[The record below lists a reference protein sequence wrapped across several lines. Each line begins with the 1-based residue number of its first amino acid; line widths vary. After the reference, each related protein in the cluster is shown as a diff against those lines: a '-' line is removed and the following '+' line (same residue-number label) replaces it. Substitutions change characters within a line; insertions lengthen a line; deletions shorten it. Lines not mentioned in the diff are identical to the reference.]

1 MRNHH
6 FDPEYNQVEKLL
18 IDYYKSHSTAATQ
31 IDEEKLESAL
41 LAGIAAGNSRH
52 KHLAHSYPW
61 KLAGAVLACCLILFG
76 GWQAWELG
84 KKDHP
89 AFHASR
95 MDIPSFVYDRMT
107 PKLKEAA
114 RHGLYQPINETVTQ
128 GDYQVTVHG
137 VLADRTEMVLFY
149 TSVNLP
155 GNTPIFP
162 REPQFMD
169 AGGKN
174 IEAMIEYLPTEN
186 DTGTATNVH
195 HGEFTLSFS
204 KKDIPNQFNFSAKW
218 GHPQASDNAHEL
230 INFPIRLDSS
240 KYAGL
245 EQKVEVNRTET
256 IGPYTFTVT
265 RALLNPLTTRVYVHI
280 ESAEENL
287 YQGLIDPVLW
297 ITQGGARKSIPMQMS
312 TTNVDSDQLLIQFDS
327 LYYSDWQQLSFG
339 ASGMEEALGED
350 LELVLDTEKQ
360 ELISSPNDSIRLDR
374 IVPSEEFIDL
384 YFELD
389 FVSDQ
394 RSPQFNLDNE
404 FTDGDGG
411 EHSFIMGSSSSRR
424 GQDTFQTINYKMKP
438 GAYAQ
443 PLTFK
448 LLSYPGTDIYQ
459 TFEVPLLSENN
470 SKK

>member
-1 MRNHH
+1 M
-6 FDPEYNQVEKLL
+6 
-18 IDYYKSHSTAATQ
+18 
-31 IDEEKLESAL
+31 
-41 LAGIAAGNSRH
+41 
-52 KHLAHSYPW
+52 
-61 KLAGAVLACCLILFG
+61 
-76 GWQAWELG
+76 
-84 KKDHP
+84 
-89 AFHASR
+89 
-95 MDIPSFVYDRMT
+95 
-107 PKLKEAA
+107 
-114 RHGLYQPINETVTQ
+114 
-128 GDYQVTVHG
+128 
-137 VLADRTEMVLFY
+137 
-149 TSVNLP
+149 
-155 GNTPIFP
+155 
-162 REPQFMD
+162 
-169 AGGKN
+169 
-174 IEAMIEYLPTEN
+174 
-186 DTGTATNVH
+186 H

-230 INFPIRLDSS
+230 IKFPIRLDSS
-240 KYAGL
+240 KYAGV